1 MPYETIKRHTHQ
13 QSKHMKTSKVLALG
27 VMAAVLQIG
36 SAAQASSVLFNN
48 LPASEI
54 GEGPVMA
61 GNSYAQSFTTGAQS
75 QTLESVTLAFMSGG
89 PTDGGF
95 AVHLYDATGSG
106 SSPGSQLL
114 TLDGNDNP
122 VSGNFIYTGALAL
135 SPNTTYWVEADVNPS
150 FDSAYGWFATGDAPA
165 VGSGI
170 GLANFAPPGPPGMP
184 GPGGGDP
191 TWSVYSDVNLQM
203 QVNVNPT
210 VVPEPSTWAL
220 VGSGF
225 LGLILFRRR
234 NS

>member
-1 MPYETIKRHTHQ
+1 
-13 QSKHMKTSKVLALG
+13 
-27 VMAAVLQIG
+27 MAAVLQIG

-54 GEGPVMA
+54 GAGPVMA
-61 GNSYAQSFTTGAQS
+61 ALSYAQSFTTSAQS
-75 QTLESVTLAFMSGG
+75 DTLESVTLTFLSGG

-106 SSPGSQLL
+106 GCPGLQLL

-135 SPNTTYWVEADVNPS
+135 SPNMTYWVEADVNPS
-150 FDSAYGWFATGDAPA
+150 FDSAYDWFATGDAPD
-165 VGSGI
+165 VGSDI
-170 GLANFAPPGPPGMP
+170 GMANFGQFGPPEMP
-184 GPGGGDP
+184 GPGSGDS
-191 TWSVYSDVNLQM
+191 TWSVYSDANLQM
-203 QVNVNPT
+203 QVNVSPT
-210 VVPEPSTWAL
+210 VVSEHTTSAL

-225 LGLILFRRR
+225 AGLLLFRRR